1 MRLTAIPTYSKFANA
16 FFAGPSVLLEIAL
29 VLVKPVK
36 TAKQA
41 SAASLTKVIPGEVV
55 GAVLL
60 FRAVRYCQGDL
71 LTRAKDERAVGFA
84 GWADAIATERW
95 GGTQIIRPAPFK
107 GLKHGCGE

>member
-1 MRLTAIPTYSKFANA
+1 M
-16 FFAGPSVLLEIAL
+16 
-29 VLVKPVK
+29 
-36 TAKQA
+36 
-41 SAASLTKVIPGEVV
+41 
-55 GAVLL
+55 

-84 GWADAIATERW
+84 GWADATVANRQ